1 MLMCVLQMRVRDVT
15 QWNGCATERDGMRW
29 RGRAAEHGTRDRK
42 DDMNAKTKSGG
53 AGAAKKARGAKGAQ
67 GARDARDARDGG
79 FRYEDGTR
87 IVPDDAAAIIGAT
100 LVHVPFDGWT
110 TAALEAGAAEAGFG
124 GDDVARL
131 FPGGPVDAVVTHSA
145 MADLSMCEAFNAMDE
160 KPERVHLAIRELVL
174 VRLEQA
180 APHREAV
187 RKGVA
192 LLAMPLNAAH
202 SARALYATVDCMWR
216 AAGQQDTDFNF
227 YTKRATLAAVYSATL
242 LAWINDTSGDPAKI
256 EAFLDRRLRDVAR
269 IPKVTAPARAVAGAF
284 RRVAEGMFGMA
295 GAMRR

>member
-1 MLMCVLQMRVRDVT
+1 
-15 QWNGCATERDGMRW
+15 
-29 RGRAAEHGTRDRK
+29 
-42 DDMNAKTKSGG
+42 MNAKTKSGG

-67 GARDARDARDGG
+67 GARDARDGG